1 MRKSK
6 KGQLKMEQSETSTQ
20 YINPTNPTT
29 DPPPKENPCMEDS
42 DCPGNYLCIKPINQE
57 FKSRNMRPIPGFV
70 KFIYSEKGTIFCE
83 ISTVDLSYVGTVKST
98 VEISQNFVAFSEYM
112 NFK

>member
-1 MRKSK
+1 MTLSTPSQRESKLLYDLKMRKSK

-57 FKSRNMRPIPGFV
+57 LKSRNMRPIPGFV
-70 KFIYSEKGTIFCE
+70 YFKPTLR
-83 ISTVDLSYVGTVKST
+83 TVYLIMVYTLL
-98 VEISQNFVAFSEYM
+98 INMF
-112 NFK
+112 

>member
-20 YINPTNPTT
+20 YINPTRPT
-29 DPPPKENPCMEDS
+29 DPPPKENNCMEDS

-70 KFIYSEKGTIFCE
+70 YFKPTLRTIYLIM
-83 ISTVDLSYVGTVKST
+83 V
-98 VEISQNFVAFSEYM
+98 Q
-112 NFK
+112 